1 MNDSKS
7 AVTSLGIVGPLIGA
21 AVFAVN
27 RYVFGHD
34 VISADDVN
42 TVQVA
47 GSALVEQLSL
57 LWTLVSGIYGRWR
70 ASKKITSVV

>member
-7 AVTSLGIVGPLIGA
+7 AITSLGIVGPLIGA
-21 AVFAVN
+21 VVFAVN

-34 VISADDVN
+34 VISPDDVS

-47 GSALVEQLSL
+47 GSAALEQMTI
-57 LWTLVSGIYGRWR
+57 LWTLASGIYGRWR